1 MGVYLIKECL
11 TTPSWEWK
19 WEEIEK
25 CSTKE
30 LEALCQLIGLNTGG
44 TKDKK
49 IERLK
54 AAARVRK
61 ELFGI
66 KEPEQLT
73 IKFKRAELAELAKS
87 VGAIHYLKKYA
98 IAASLLNWKNTCNR
112 QAAENFKDAKAYL
125 KQRRETNQSTQIY
138 LDLFPVKS

>member
-19 WEEIEK
+19 WKEIEK

-66 KEPEQLT
+66 TEPEQLT

-87 VGAIHYLKKYA
+87 VGAIHYLNKYA
-98 IAASLLNWKNTCNR
+98 IAASLLNWKNTCSR
-112 QAAENFKDAKAYL
+112 QAAENIKEAKAYL
-125 KQRRETNQSTQIY
+125 KQRRETNQPTQLY
-138 LDLFPVKS
+138 LDLFPLKS

>member
-19 WEEIEK
+19 WKEIEK

-66 KEPEQLT
+66 TEPEQLT

-87 VGAIHYLKKYA
+87 VGAIHYLNKYA
-98 IAASLLNWKNTCNR
+98 IAASLLNWRKTCN
-112 QAAENFKDAKAYL
+112 QQSKTNIKEAMAYL
-125 KQRRETNQSTQIY
+125 KERREEKKPTQLH
-138 LDLFPVKS
+138 LDLFPVEL